1 MKTNLKKIME
11 IKKIGKEKLMLLVLA
26 GIMLIGASYFENGRS
41 EGQTKIRETEYVCAS
56 LEDDYGKI
64 MEEKIS
70 NMIEGIKGVSKV
82 SVMVTLKSGNEK
94 VVKED
99 SEDEASQSK
108 KGSDEEKSNS
118 QKKKTVILENDNGES
133 PYVIKE
139 MYPEV
144 EGIAIMASGIGDSS
158 KKEEIIKMLSALFD
172 VPLHKISV
180 VEID

>member
-1 MKTNLKKIME
+1 
-11 IKKIGKEKLMLLVLA
+11 MLLVLA

-41 EGQTKIRETEYVCAS
+41 EGQTKIRETEYIGAS

-99 SEDEASQSK
+99 SEDEASQ
-108 KGSDEEKSNS
+108 
-118 QKKKTVILENDNGES
+118 
-133 PYVIKE
+133 
-139 MYPEV
+139 
-144 EGIAIMASGIGDSS
+144 
-158 KKEEIIKMLSALFD
+158 
-172 VPLHKISV
+172 
-180 VEID
+180 